1 MGNYVNIRIAIAD
14 DHELLRRGIQQ
25 LITSIEGLEI
35 VGDASNGEE
44 LVRLVQRSQPDVV
57 LIDVKMPKL
66 NGIEATKIIIAEYPH
81 VAIIGLSSFDEDNLI
96 MEMIRAGAKGY
107 LLKNTTSKELSEAVL
122 AVYRGETYYCHDIK
136 RKLAQIV
143 ANGGSP
149 QAGGK
154 GSPFTSREL
163 QVIELI
169 CEEYSSKQIASQLKL
184 KTRTV
189 ERYRD
194 AIMEKMGA
202 RNSAGVVKY
211 ALRYGLYKTTTETKP
226 GAPS

>member
-1 MGNYVNIRIAIAD
+1 MGYYVNIRIAIAD
-14 DHELLRRGIQQ
+14 DHELLRQGIQQ
-25 LITSIEGLEI
+25 LINSIEGFEI

-44 LVRLVQRSQPDVV
+44 LVRLVKQSQPDVL

-66 NGIEATKIIIAEYPH
+66 NGIDTTKIIKREYPH
-81 VAIIGLSSFDEDNLI
+81 IGIIGLSSFDEDELI

-107 LLKNTTSKELSEAVL
+107 LLKNTTRKELSEAVL
-122 AVYRGETYYCHDIK
+122 AVYRGETYYCHDIN
-136 RKLAQIV
+136 RKLAQVV
-143 ANGGSP
+143 ASGGSP
-149 QAGGK
+149 QS
-154 GSPFTSREL
+154 GSHGSLFTSREL
-163 QVIELI
+163 QVIRLI
-169 CEEYSSKQIASQLKL
+169 CEEYSSKQIAAQLDL

-211 ALRYGLYKTTTETKP
+211 ALQFGLYKSAIETKP
-226 GAPS
+226 GSHL